1 MKVLIDNRQ
10 NNHKISPEMVQKKAR
25 AILNALDCPDG
36 ELSILIVND
45 SQIEALNKQ
54 YFNRYSPTN
63 VIAFPM
69 REGKFTNIS
78 PQLLGDV
85 VISVETAHKEGINAG
100 ISMEERL
107 IQLLIH
113 GILHLFGY
121 DHETTEQETIKME
134 KKNEELMKLI
144 EKT

>member
-1 MKVLIDNRQ
+1 MI
-10 NNHKISPEMVQKKAR
+10 QKKTQ

-45 SQIEALNKQ
+45 SQIEALNKL
-54 YFNRYSPTN
+54 YLNRSGPTN
-63 VIAFPM
+63 IIAFPM
-69 REGKFTNIS
+69 LEGEFAKIS

-85 VISVETAHKEGINAG
+85 VISVETAYQEGVNAG

-121 DHETTEQETIKME
+121 DHETTEQEALKME
-134 KKNEELMKLI
+134 KKNEELIKLI